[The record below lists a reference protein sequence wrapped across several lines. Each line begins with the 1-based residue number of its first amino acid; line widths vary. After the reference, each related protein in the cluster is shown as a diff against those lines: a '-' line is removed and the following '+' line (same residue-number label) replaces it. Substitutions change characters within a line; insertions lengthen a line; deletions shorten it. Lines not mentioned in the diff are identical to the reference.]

1 MLRLQ
6 LKLGLIVME
15 GIQESIEQFEPPFSD
30 DLDISLDLE
39 QNDDVP
45 AILVR
50 GLIERDPNAASL
62 FHQKYGRLIS
72 HLVWRLLGADP
83 EHDDVVHQVYV
94 NILESIDSLRTP
106 DSLKSWVT
114 GVAINTVRREIYR
127 RRFRRLFHFVPDY
140 SKNEIAASTPEKGVA
155 IRRFYELLEKIG
167 VERRVV
173 LLLNLMEGY
182 TLNEI
187 ALMCKISVP
196 TAKRRFQSGKK
207 RLYELAKNEPLFT
220 EWICE

>member
-1 MLRLQ
+1 
-6 LKLGLIVME
+6 ME
-15 GIQESIEQFEPPFSD
+15 GIQENIEQLEPGFSD
-30 DLDISLDLE
+30 DLDIIPDLD
-39 QNDDVP
+39 QNVDMP
-45 AILVR
+45 AFLVQ
-50 GLIERDPNAASL
+50 GLIDRDSDAASQ
-62 FHQKYGRLIS
+62 FHEKYGRLIS

-94 NILESIDSLRTP
+94 NIMESINSLRTP

-114 GVAINTVRREIYR
+114 GVVINTVRREIYR
-127 RRFRRLFHFVPDY
+127 RRFRSLFHFVPDY
-140 SKNEIAASTPEKGVA
+140 SKHEVAASSPAKGVA
-155 IRRFYELLEKIG
+155 IRRFYELLGKIG
-167 VERRVV
+167 IERRLV

-187 ALMCKISVP
+187 ASMCNISVP

-220 EWICE
+220 EWIRE